1 MKIERQWQESQRMSS
16 FEDDARN
23 IEHEETFFGD
33 FSVDYIST
41 TNELKYRE
49 HEDQEIKIIC
59 DSILDK
65 WALWLD
71 ETVDQLELSFSYYM
85 EEFKDFISEFK
96 LLCAKYLAT
105 QKKKTNLSTAADMLK
120 PLMTLND
127 CFCYPSAFYY
137 YAFVLFRGDLEK
149 DKAIFIRT
157 LRTCESMLN
166 QHVDME
172 LTFYRKVTQ
181 TNRHQTPSFCAVDG
195 YKQQKDNTVQLLE
208 YFIGNIRSLLGN
220 NYCCASD
227 LKQAGIVPPKELEF
241 FKRTAKNFKLFY
253 EKNTG
258 RFQPFGKTVEES
270 KKNKICPEKVEKL
283 FHSLVKSTKCTVCKI
298 NSSDTIPFPKD
309 IISKVKENGATTKSN
324 LETAIEQVAYD
335 YGVSASTLNKTLD
348 LVFKMGLAEK
358 DIEKELEKQIE
369 EKLEKE
375 SSILCTRKSFWKKL
389 VDEEALQVIDGG
401 KCSNMK
407 CVIVSEKD
415 CEIEPKLDVANRSIT
430 LDFGFDIKYNL
441 DENRNIYVLFNPTY
455 ANRTELE
462 RGGKLIFSKQYVEDT
477 LTEEEYLQRKT
488 NFEYNKIAKL
498 NLENLKKVNLNQF
511 GRLGRD
517 DLSRVKIDSSEQE
530 RIWNALV

>member
-1 MKIERQWQESQRMSS
+1 
-16 FEDDARN
+16 
-23 IEHEETFFGD
+23 
-33 FSVDYIST
+33 
-41 TNELKYRE
+41 
-49 HEDQEIKIIC
+49 
-59 DSILDK
+59 
-65 WALWLD
+65 
-71 ETVDQLELSFSYYM
+71 
-85 EEFKDFISEFK
+85 
-96 LLCAKYLAT
+96 
-105 QKKKTNLSTAADMLK
+105 MLK

-253 EKNTG
+253 EKNTS

-270 KKNKICPEKVEKL
+270 KNHKICPEKVDKL

-298 NSSDTIPFPKD
+298 NSSDTIPFPND

-462 RGGKLIFSKQYVEDT
+462 RGEKLIFSKQYVEDT

-517 DLSRVKIDSSEQE
+517 YLSRVKIDSSEQE